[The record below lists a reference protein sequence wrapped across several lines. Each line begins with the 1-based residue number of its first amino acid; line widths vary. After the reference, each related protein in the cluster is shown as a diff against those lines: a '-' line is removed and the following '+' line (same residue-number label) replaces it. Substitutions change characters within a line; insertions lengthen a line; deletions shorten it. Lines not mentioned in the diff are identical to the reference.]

1 MGTLYLVATPI
12 GNLEDI
18 TLRALRV
25 LKEVPL
31 IAAEDTRHTRGMLT
45 HFGISTPL
53 TSYFE
58 HNKLQ
63 KVDQIVAAL
72 NNGDVALVS
81 DAGTP
86 TINDPGYE
94 LVREALKAGHQVIP
108 IPGPSSPIT
117 ALSASGLATNAF
129 LFLGYVPRKK
139 KEREENFAALMEA
152 PYTLIYLESPNR
164 VLETLG
170 SLTAV
175 LPDRQV
181 VIARE
186 LTKKFEE
193 FTRGTAAELLAKLT
207 EAPKGEIVLLIS
219 GNDGSKPVDR
229 IEDLDGRIRDL
240 LAEGEPIKVIAAN
253 LSETSGVEKKK
264 IYQRELE
271 IKEELRD
278 A

>member
-1 MGTLYLVATPI
+1 MGTLFLVATPI

-18 TLRALRV
+18 TLRALRI

-63 KVDQIVAAL
+63 KVEHILSAL
-72 NNGDVALVS
+72 EQGNVALVS

-94 LVREALKAGHQVIP
+94 LVKEAIRSGHQVVP

-117 ALSASGLATNAF
+117 ALSASGLPTNAF

-139 KEREENFAALMEA
+139 KEREEALTALRDA
-152 PYTLIYLESPNR
+152 PYTLIFLESPNR
-164 VLETLG
+164 VADTLESVAT
-170 SLTAV
+170 T

-186 LTKKFEE
+186 ITKKFEE
-193 FTRGTAAELLAKLT
+193 FTRGTAKDLLANLP
-207 EAPKGEIVLLIS
+207 ESPKGEIVLLIGGS
-219 GNDGSKPVDR
+219 TGNQNGDL
-229 IEDLDGRIRDL
+229 IEDLDDRIRVML
-240 LAEGEPIKVIAAN
+240 ENGEHVKTIASSLADVSAI
-253 LSETSGVEKKK
+253 EKKN
-264 IYQRELE
+264 IYQRALE
-271 IKEELRD
+271 IKNSMRD

>member
-18 TLRALRV
+18 TLRALRI

-63 KVDQIVAAL
+63 KVDQILAAL
-72 NNGDVALVS
+72 EQGDVALVS

-86 TINDPGYE
+86 TINDPGFE
-94 LVREALKAGHQVIP
+94 LVREALQAGHEVIP

-139 KEREENFAALMEA
+139 KEREDGFTALVDA

-164 VLETLG
+164 IMDTLE
-170 SLTAV
+170 SVAAV
-175 LPDRQV
+175 LPTRQV

-193 FTRGTAAELLAKLT
+193 FTRGTAAELLAKLD

-219 GNDGSKPVDR
+219 GNDGSKPAELL
-229 IEDLDGRIRDL
+229 EDLDDRI
-240 LAEGEPIKVIAAN
+240 LAMLRSGEHIKTIAAN
-253 LSETSGVEKKK
+253 LADTSGIEKKK
-264 IYQRELE
+264 IYQRALE
-271 IKEELRD
+271 IKENSRNE
-278 A
+278 

>member
-1 MGTLYLVATPI
+1 MGNLYLVATPI

-18 TLRALRV
+18 TLRALRI

-45 HFGISTPL
+45 HFGISTPM

-63 KVDQIVAAL
+63 KADQILAAL
-72 NNGDVALVS
+72 DQGDVALVS

-86 TINDPGYE
+86 TINDPGFE
-94 LVREALKAGHQVIP
+94 LVREALQAGHQVIP
-108 IPGPSSPIT
+108 IPGASSPIT

-139 KEREENFAALMEA
+139 KEREDGFAELRAA

-164 VLETLG
+164 VLDTLE
-170 SLTAV
+170 SVSAV

-193 FTRGTAAELLAKLT
+193 FTRGTAAELLSTLK

-219 GNDGSKPVDR
+219 GNDGSKPPER
-229 IEDLDGRIRDL
+229 IEDLDDRIRVMLAAGDHVKAIAGS
-240 LAEGEPIKVIAAN
+240 LAETTG
-253 LSETSGVEKKK
+253 LEKKK
-264 IYQRELE
+264 IYQRAVEL
-271 IKEELRD
+271 KENVRD
-278 A
+278 T